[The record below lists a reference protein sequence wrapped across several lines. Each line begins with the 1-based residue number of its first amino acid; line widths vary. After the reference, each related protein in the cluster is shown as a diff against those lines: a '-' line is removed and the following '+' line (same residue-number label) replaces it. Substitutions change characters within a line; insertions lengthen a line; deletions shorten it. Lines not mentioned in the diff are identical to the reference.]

1 MNEESAKSFQD
12 SLFKALNLFNNH
24 EWYEAHD
31 AFEEI
36 WNSVDGDER
45 QVIQG
50 ILQVSVSQFH
60 LSKGN
65 LNGATILLGEGLGRI
80 KTRTKINLGIDLLM
94 YTSGTSSF
102 RDKVFKREVTLN
114 HQYPFD
120 LGVIWSD
127 PPRKMICLEPWTSP
141 RNSFVDGFRNIMIP
155 SKDSISLNASIQ
167 IKSLK

>member
-1 MNEESAKSFQD
+1 MNEESTKSFKEL
-12 SLFKALNLFNNH
+12 LFTALNHFNNH

-36 WNSVDGDER
+36 WNTVDGDER

-80 KTRTKINLGIDLLM
+80 KTRTKINLGIDLDSLC
-94 YTSGTSSF
+94 
-102 RDKVFKREVTLN
+102 R
-114 HQYPFD
+114 
-120 LGVIWSD
+120 
-127 PPRKMICLEPWTSP
+127 CLENLL
-141 RNSFVDGFRNIMIP
+141 RKLQFEEI
-155 SKDSISLNASIQ
+155 LNESD
-167 IKSLK
+167 KPFLKPL

>member
-1 MNEESAKSFQD
+1 MNQDSTKSFKD
-12 SLFKALNLFNNH
+12 SLFIALNLFNKH

-36 WNSVDGDER
+36 WNCVDGDER

-80 KTRTKINLGIDLLM
+80 KNRTNINLGIDLE
-94 YTSGTSSF
+94 SF
-102 RDKVFKREVTLN
+102 CV
-114 HQYPFD
+114 
-120 LGVIWSD
+120 
-127 PPRKMICLEPWTSP
+127 CLEDLLRKLQYKET
-141 RNSFVDGFRNIMIP
+141 
-155 SKDSISLNASIQ
+155 
-167 IKSLK
+167 LKESDKPFLKPLL

>member
-1 MNEESAKSFQD
+1 MDDKITQSFKD
-12 SLFKALNLFNNH
+12 SLFTATNLFNNH

-50 ILQVSVSQFH
+50 ILQVAVSQFH

-80 KTRTKINLGIDLLM
+80 KTRTQINLGIDLE
-94 YTSGTSSF
+94 SF
-102 RDKVFKREVTLN
+102 CEFLEDLLRKLQYKEILTEKDK
-114 HQYPFD
+114 PF
-120 LGVIWSD
+120 
-127 PPRKMICLEPWTSP
+127 
-141 RNSFVDGFRNIMIP
+141 
-155 SKDSISLNASIQ
+155 
-167 IKSLK
+167 LKTF

>member
-1 MNEESAKSFQD
+1 MNEESAKSFKD
-12 SLFKALNLFNNH
+12 SLFIALNLFNNH

-80 KTRTKINLGIDLLM
+80 KNRTNLNLGIDLD
-94 YTSGTSSF
+94 SF
-102 RDKVFKREVTLN
+102 C
-114 HQYPFD
+114 Q
-120 LGVIWSD
+120 
-127 PPRKMICLEPWTSP
+127 CLEDLLRKLQYEEKLS
-141 RNSFVDGFRNIMIP
+141 NSDKPF
-155 SKDSISLNASIQ
+155 
-167 IKSLK
+167 LKLLR

>member
-1 MNEESAKSFQD
+1 MNEESSKSFEE
-12 SLFKALNLFNNH
+12 SLVNALNLFNNQK
-24 EWYEAHD
+24 WYEAHD

-80 KTRTKINLGIDLLM
+80 KTRTQINLGIDLK
-94 YTSGTSSF
+94 SF
-102 RDKVFKREVTLN
+102 C
-114 HQYPFD
+114 Q
-120 LGVIWSD
+120 
-127 PPRKMICLEPWTSP
+127 CLEELLNKLQYKETLS
-141 RNSFVDGFRNIMIP
+141 D
-155 SKDSISLNASIQ
+155 KD
-167 IKSLK
+167 KPFLKTL

>member
-1 MNEESAKSFQD
+1 MNEESTKSIKD
-12 SLFKALNLFNNH
+12 SLFIALNLFNNKK
-24 EWYEAHD
+24 WYEAHD

-80 KTRTKINLGIDLLM
+80 KTRTKIDLGIDLD
-94 YTSGTSSF
+94 SF
-102 RDKVFKREVTLN
+102 CRCLEDLLTKLQYKETLN
-114 HQYPFD
+114 ESDKPF
-120 LGVIWSD
+120 
-127 PPRKMICLEPWTSP
+127 
-141 RNSFVDGFRNIMIP
+141 
-155 SKDSISLNASIQ
+155 
-167 IKSLK
+167 LKPL

>member
-1 MNEESAKSFQD
+1 MNEESKNSFKD
-12 SLFKALNLFNNH
+12 SLFVALNLFNNH

-36 WNSVDGDER
+36 WYSVDGEER

-80 KTRTKINLGIDLLM
+80 KTRTNIDIGLDLESFCRCLEDLLRKLQ
-94 YTSGTSSF
+94 Y
-102 RDKVFKREVTLN
+102 KQTLN
-114 HQYPFD
+114 ENDKPF
-120 LGVIWSD
+120 
-127 PPRKMICLEPWTSP
+127 
-141 RNSFVDGFRNIMIP
+141 
-155 SKDSISLNASIQ
+155 
-167 IKSLK
+167 LKPLD

>member
-1 MNEESAKSFQD
+1 MNQESTKSFKD
-12 SLFKALNLFNNH
+12 AFFNALKLFNNH

-36 WNSVDGDER
+36 WNTVDGDER

-80 KTRTKINLGIDLLM
+80 KTRTEINLGIDLE
-94 YTSGTSSF
+94 SF
-102 RDKVFKREVTLN
+102 CL
-114 HQYPFD
+114 
-120 LGVIWSD
+120 
-127 PPRKMICLEPWTSP
+127 CLEDLLMKLQ
-141 RNSFVDGFRNIMIP
+141 NKEN
-155 SKDSISLNASIQ
+155 LNEND
-167 IKSLK
+167 KPFLKPLL